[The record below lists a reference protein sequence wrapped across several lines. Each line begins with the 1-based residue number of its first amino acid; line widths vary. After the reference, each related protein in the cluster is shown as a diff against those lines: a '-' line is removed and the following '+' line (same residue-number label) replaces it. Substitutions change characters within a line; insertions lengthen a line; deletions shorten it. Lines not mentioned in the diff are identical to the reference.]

1 VYSIKCMSKRYKSY
15 KSYVTETVSKEYS
28 VKISDAMCVRN
39 SSAQKVV

>member
-1 VYSIKCMSKRYKSY
+1 M
-15 KSYVTETVSKEYS
+15 TETNVFKECS

>member
-1 VYSIKCMSKRYKSY
+1 MYVKEVEVLKSY
-15 KSYVTETVSKEYS
+15 MTETSVFKECS